1 MLTKES
7 LTYNKF
13 EVYSNSNKKF
23 ADIRS
28 GTPKVEYRESV
39 FSPFVMINVFVIETG
54 NSIDSD
60 TGDGLVSVLEGLKLQ
75 GTEKVLFEIE
85 DANGNKIKLTDD
97 DDLRVASVSRVSQ
110 SFKNITYALNVVSKE
125 AYDNTLLENRVRRK
139 FDGKVSEC
147 VRTVL
152 TQDLK
157 TKKNIDID
165 STLNTYTKWGV
176 DDYPFEKILDFQQIA
191 IPDIQ
196 NASGKTAG
204 YLFWQ
209 TSEGFKFKSLDKLFD
224 TKGKKIKRYIEN
236 KKVDYASVPAGFDDK
251 ILYSRIDR
259 TIDALSQFESGAYG
273 TVIEVYDPVNK
284 TYVKN
289 TPFVAPLEGNGV
301 IAGKELPEFNLDLKE
316 KATVR
321 IHPKRD
327 IGQTF
332 GSGDSFDKQVEKNTV
347 EGIVMEEVLQQTQQ
361 NFRQKFN
368 MSAEIII
375 PADFS
380 LHAGDLVYC
389 EFPELSTKNTLT
401 KTPKDSG
408 IYMISDLCHYGDK
421 SKTYTGLRLVRDSF
435 GVKVT

>member
-13 EVYSNSNKKF
+13 EVYSTSNKKF

-28 GTPKVEYRESV
+28 GTPRVEYRESV
-39 FSPFVMINVFVIETG
+39 FIPFVMISVFVIETG

-60 TGDGLVSVLEGLKLQ
+60 TGDGLVSILEGLKLQ

-85 DANGNKIKLTDD
+85 DASGNKIKLTDD
-97 DDLRVASVSRVSQ
+97 DDLRVATVSRVSQ

-125 AYDNTLLENRVRRK
+125 AYDNTLVETRVRRK
-139 FDGKVSEC
+139 FDGKISEC
-147 VRTVL
+147 VRTIL

-165 STLNTYTKWGV
+165 STLNTYPKWGV
-176 DDYPFEKILDFQQIA
+176 DEYPFEKILDLQQIA

-224 TKGKKIKRYIEN
+224 SKGKKVKRYIEN
-236 KKVDYASVPAGFDDK
+236 KKVDYASIPAGFDDK

-273 TVIEVYDPVNK
+273 TVIEVYNPVNK
-284 TYVKN
+284 TYVKK
-289 TPFVAPLEGNGV
+289 TPFVAPPEGNGI
-301 IAGKELPEFNLDLKE
+301 IAGNKLPEFNSELKE

-321 IHPKRD
+321 IRSQKD

-347 EGIVMEEVLQQTQQ
+347 EGVVMEEVLQQAQQ

-401 KTPKDSG
+401 KTSKDSG

-421 SKTYTGLRLVRDSF
+421 SKTYTGLHLVRDSF